1 MSPASADAGRRPS
14 AVGWIDAYD
23 RELAPA
29 ASAYASGA
37 SSSVDARAV
46 LVAPA
51 VLHRLGSSGT
61 TANLWDAGTDV
72 VLELGTLLAATPLPE
87 ARAQSPHHGCHWR
100 PLTALRSAG
109 RAGRRCDGVAGAC
122 PVAGLGR
129 AHRLRAVP
137 SAGAGGPPYG
147 GPGRHPNRPCLA
159 RCAQW
164 QCALPR
170 ALGALTWASGSASSR
185 WMRDSRGRGHRRRPA
200 AGAPPPLRVRDL
212 RVRPSSLGFSPLNQQ
227 YPVHHCASRWQ
238 AAAPAG
244 ADGTPGARALCGDG
258 RRGAVPLAHQRDHGV
273 VASWQGCAA
282 ALGRGGRRAAAR
294 PRGRPAVP
302 PLLRRRR
309 GGAAARAAAG
319 GQRHLRRRRG

>member
-46 LVAPA
+46 MVAPA
-51 VLHRLGSSGT
+51 VLHRLGISGT

-72 VLELGTLLAATPLPE
+72 ALELGTLLAATPLPE

-109 RAGRRCDGVAGAC
+109 RAGRRYDGVAGAC

-147 GPGRHPNRPCLA
+147 GPGRHPNRPGLA

-164 QCALPR
+164 QCTCAACTWCTNMGFGQRLLP
-170 ALGALTWASGSASSR
+170 LDEGIQ
-185 WMRDSRGRGHRRRPA
+185 RPR
-200 AGAPPPLRVRDL
+200 APPPSRCR
-212 RVRPSSLGFSPLNQQ
+212 RTTRSTGTRPPS
-227 YPVHHCASRWQ
+227 
-238 AAAPAG
+238 APF
-244 ADGTPGARALCGDG
+244 
-258 RRGAVPLAHQRDHGV
+258 
-273 VASWQGCAA
+273 
-282 ALGRGGRRAAAR
+282 
-294 PRGRPAVP
+294 
-302 PLLRRRR
+302 
-309 GGAAARAAAG
+309 
-319 GQRHLRRRRG
+319 